1 MNKTQPYR
9 NQWLKGRA
17 QSLWRTAEILS
28 ADLKILVPQLQI
40 LGAPT
45 PKEYLINAQKRVTQ
59 ASCCNIGLIRQY

>member
-45 PKEYLINAQKRVTQ
+45 PKANVMLQKERLRLRV
-59 ASCCNIGLIRQY
+59 AI